1 MSKVSQ
7 NVVRPLPFTLKS
19 GLAPLLTYFIHGS
32 CLKCAAGSPLNPTHD
47 RQLRFTAS
55 LCKNSISSLQGKQTV
70 QMPVFGLLISGL
82 Y

>member
-7 NVVRPLPFTLKS
+7 NAVRPLPFTMKS

-32 CLKCAAGSPLNPTHD
+32 RLKYAASSPLNPTRD

-55 LCKNSISSLQGKQTV
+55 LC
-70 QMPVFGLLISGL
+70 
-82 Y
+82 